1 MEHLHGLPA
10 GDSASLKILRER
22 DRQGKVRLFGRIER
36 TVKCR
41 PIKSGLLDCEIRAAG
56 SMRDCR
62 TVCDGVCSEFQRFTA
77 FGGLG
82 RCGIGRKKMILT
94 AAGPGGAGGAILSVL
109 SGGPC
114 RKILSYVNIC
124 EFWRK
129 GPKKVGGSFL
139 KIPLRFSERY

>member
-1 MEHLHGLPA
+1 MEHLYGLPA

-94 AAGPGGAGGAILSVL
+94 AAGPVGPVAPSFPSCPAGSVGKSFPML
-109 SGGPC
+109 TYANFGERA
-114 RKILSYVNIC
+114 RK
-124 EFWRK
+124 R
-129 GPKKVGGSFL
+129 
-139 KIPLRFSERY
+139 SEVAF